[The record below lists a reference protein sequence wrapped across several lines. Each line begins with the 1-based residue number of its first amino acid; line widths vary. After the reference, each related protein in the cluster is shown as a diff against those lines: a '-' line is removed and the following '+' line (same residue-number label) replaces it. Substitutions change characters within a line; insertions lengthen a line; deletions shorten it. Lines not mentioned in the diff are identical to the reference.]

1 MSLLVLLLVSFN
13 VAIGDSTGDGGGVVE
28 VRHFGSEAVMV
39 MPFLISVCSDILNES
54 FCYFVWN
61 VIIFTGIIILVNVLW
76 IMDRFV
82 RA

>member
-1 MSLLVLLLVSFN
+1 MSLLVLLLASFN

-28 VRHFGSEAVMV
+28 DRHFGSEAG
-39 MPFLISVCSDILNES
+39 MPFLISVCCDMIIDS
-54 FCYFVWN
+54 FCYLVWN
-61 VIIFTGIIILVNVLW
+61 VIIVTGIIILVIVLW